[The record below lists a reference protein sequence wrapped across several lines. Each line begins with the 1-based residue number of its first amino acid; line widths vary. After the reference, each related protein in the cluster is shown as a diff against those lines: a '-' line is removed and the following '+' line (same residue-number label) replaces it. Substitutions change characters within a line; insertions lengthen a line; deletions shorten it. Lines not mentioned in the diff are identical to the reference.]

1 MLTEHTLTVGDAS
14 LHYAR
19 GPSSGPPLLFL
30 HGVLRCWQDF
40 LPLIPPLTARWHVH
54 ALDFRGHGRSS
65 PQPGRYRVADYVEDA
80 AAFLRHGC
88 DEPAVLYGHSLGA
101 MVALAAAGG
110 PEAECVKA
118 LILEDPPFETVGRNI
133 SETVYL
139 SQFRGMQ
146 LFAGSQQSV
155 TEIARG
161 LAEIQLMTPG
171 TGRLTRFGDVRDSI
185 SLRFSARCLRQ
196 VDPEVFVPLTAGQW
210 LEGYDL
216 DAILRGVRCP
226 VLLLQA
232 DMAAGGMMTDA
243 DADKL
248 ETRLLDCTRVKLE
261 GVGHL
266 IHWTQIEASLRMLMA
281 YLESLDRDE

>member
-1 MLTEHTLTVGDAS
+1 MLTEHTLAVGDDS

-19 GPSSGPPLLFL
+19 GASSGPPLLFL

-65 PQPGRYRVADYVEDA
+65 RRPGRYRVIEYVEDA

-101 MVALAAAGG
+101 MAALAVAGG
-110 PEAECVKA
+110 PHAECVKA

-133 SETVYL
+133 GETIFL

-146 LFAGSQQSV
+146 PFAGSSRSV
-155 TEIARG
+155 AEIARG
-161 LAEIQLMTPG
+161 MAEIPLVAPG
-171 TGRLTRFGDVRDSI
+171 TGRVTRFGDVRDDV
-185 SLRFSARCLRQ
+185 SLRFSAHCLRQ
-196 VDPEVFVPLTAGQW
+196 ADPGVLEPLIAGAW
-210 LEGYDL
+210 LDGYDL
-216 DAILRGVRCP
+216 DAILAGVRCP
-226 VLLLQA
+226 VLLLQG
-232 DMAAGGMMTDA
+232 DMAAGGMMTDE
-243 DADKL
+243 DAGKL
-248 ETRLLDCTRVKLE
+248 ESRLPDCARVKLE

-266 IHWTQIEASLRMLMA
+266 IHWTQIETTLRLLMA